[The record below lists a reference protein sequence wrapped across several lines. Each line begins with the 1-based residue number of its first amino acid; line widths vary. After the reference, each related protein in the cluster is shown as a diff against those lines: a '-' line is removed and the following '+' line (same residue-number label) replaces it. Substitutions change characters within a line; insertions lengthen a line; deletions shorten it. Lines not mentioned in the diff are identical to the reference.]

1 MISNVGDRADLP
13 AAEHWS
19 EPMKRIL
26 AGALAAA
33 ALSLAAPLAT
43 AQAAALPVADSG
55 SSSIGCTSDTSPCA
69 LRPLFDLFTAILTG
83 SA

>member
-1 MISNVGDRADLP
+1 MSTNRH
-13 AAEHWS
+13 AEHWS
-19 EPMKRIL
+19 ESMKRIV

-33 ALSLAAPLAT
+33 ALSVAAPLGT
-43 AQAAALPVADSG
+43 AQAASLPVADSG

-69 LRPLFDLFTAILTG
+69 LRPLFDLFTALTTG